1 MGWKWPLITLGIFSA
16 ITIISLFIGVCL
28 LGYDMPAMELLHVII
43 NNPLML
49 FFVLLISFISGPLNE
64 ECGWRGYALDKLLVR
79 FGFLRASVILGFVW
93 GIWHLPWYFMPGQ
106 AQYNLLQDSVFH
118 AVMCIPSVMLLSGWV
133 SFVYIKTKRS
143 ILAGALVH
151 MFSNLVGSQLLSP
164 YTTEVSVMIRYTN
177 MTFFAI
183 VILYVKFSKKF
194 EKEVEEQI
202 AVIKSGEEI
211 ASVEKNADE
220 AARVE
225 ESSRG
230 IKCF

>member
-1 MGWKWPLITLGIFSA
+1 
-16 ITIISLFIGVCL
+16 
-28 LGYDMPAMELLHVII
+28 
-43 NNPLML
+43 
-49 FFVLLISFISGPLNE
+49 
-64 ECGWRGYALDKLLVR
+64 
-79 FGFLRASVILGFVW
+79 
-93 GIWHLPWYFMPGQ
+93 MPGQ

-118 AVMCIPSVMLLSGWV
+118 AVMCIPSVMLLSVWV

-143 ILAGALVH
+143 ILAGAQVH

-202 AVIKSGEEI
+202 AVIRAEEI
-211 ASVEKNADE
+211 ASA
-220 AARVE
+220 E
-225 ESSRG
+225 E
-230 IKCF
+230 